1 MKTQLLALF
10 VLISTSLFAQ
20 EREVRELPVFD
31 EVNLNTSGTVYITQG
46 AIQKVELVGSDE
58 TLEKIETE
66 VRGGRLVIKTQ
77 NSGWFSWND
86 IGRFEIYITM
96 KDIRALHV
104 AGSGRMF
111 TENKLSVRD
120 LDLAVSGSGKLEVQA
135 DASYIDASISGSGK
149 MEIEG
154 QAPDLE
160 IHISGSGGIYAENLS
175 SKNCEVRIS
184 GSGRCEVNVSDEL
197 NARISGSG
205 SVYYTGNPQRLDSST
220 SGSGRVRKMS

>member
-1 MKTQLLALF
+1 MKTQLLVLF

-160 IHISGSGGIYAENLS
+160 IHISGSGGIYAENLI